1 MNDAVFNINGN
12 NVETLQI
19 IFMLTMI
26 SLLPT
31 ALIMMTSFVRIVIV
45 LSFTRNALGLQ
56 QTPPNTILIGMALFL
71 TFFIM
76 SPVIDEIDETAY
88 RPYRSGEISQEI
100 AVERAGIPL
109 KHFMLKQTE
118 PETLNMFLEYAR
130 EEKPEDLD
138 ELKFRIVV
146 PSFITS
152 ELKRAFLIG
161 FLIFIP
167 FLIID
172 MVVSSTLMSMGM
184 MMLPPATISLP
195 FKILLFIVVNGW
207 TRLFEMLME
216 SFNI

>member
-100 AVERAGIPL
+100 AVERAGVPL

-130 EEKPEDLD
+130 EEKPENLD

>member
-1 MNDAVFNINGN
+1 MSDAVFNINGN

-31 ALIMMTSFVRIVIV
+31 ALIMMTSFVRIIIV

-76 SPVIDEIDETAY
+76 SPVIDEIDERAY
-88 RPYRSGEISQEI
+88 QPYRSGMISQEV
-100 AVERAGIPL
+100 AVERAGVPL

-118 PETLNMFLEYAR
+118 PETLNMFLEYAK
-130 EEKPEDLD
+130 EERPENPD
-138 ELKFRIVV
+138 EIKFRIVI

-216 SFNI
+216 SFQV